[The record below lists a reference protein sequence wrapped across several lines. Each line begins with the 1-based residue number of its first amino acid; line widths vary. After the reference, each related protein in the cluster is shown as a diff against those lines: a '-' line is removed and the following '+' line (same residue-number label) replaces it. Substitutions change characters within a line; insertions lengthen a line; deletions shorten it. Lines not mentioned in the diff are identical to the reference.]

1 MSKSF
6 IISDLNRSV
15 CLLND
20 IWLFDVTY
28 EFAWSVFKKYRDIT
42 GQRFWRLTA
51 IEPRDGRNRLFA
63 CDCGNIT
70 EKRSSNVIHGV
81 TKSCGCLRSR
91 IARSSLYPNVRK
103 PIKAQLR
110 EHFGTPYSGMGKAL
124 VWSYDLKLP
133 ASEVLRRLL
142 RDFKL

>member
-1 MSKSF
+1 M
-6 IISDLNRSV
+6 
-15 CLLND
+15 
-20 IWLFDVTY
+20 
-28 EFAWSVFKKYRDIT
+28 KYRDIT

-51 IEPRDGRNRLFA
+51 IEPRDGRNWLFA

-91 IARSSLYPNVRK
+91 IARSPLYPNVRK

-110 EHFGTPYSGMGKAL
+110 EHFWDTLLWNGKSIRI
-124 VWSYDLKLP
+124 WSHDLKLP